1 MKKNL
6 RNILLVMAAVAV
18 VLAIIFN
25 EFLAYSAIFIA
36 AMVIFY
42 ALYSAFLR
50 TKDAEIET
58 LRAELAT
65 ENANLSKVQSEND
78 ELRTRKFNLSAI
90 REILDVGL
98 FEVDTNFTRTWNE
111 EQISDTGKTVQFI
124 GALRVDMVAKY
135 GVDLTKI
142 RIKYTDKEVLIANM
156 DLKSLSFTDLDYN
169 WIIAEVLEH
178 KKPYLG
184 GKHRRTD
191 SLLQL
196 EANKIKERLQKR
208 VHEEVKKGPDE
219 LNAVIK
225 ILRDQL
231 IHSIAALLGLQEK
244 NVRFVDDADSSFKQL
259 EAIAQIESSEKR
271 GQIKKN

>member
-1 MKKNL
+1 
-6 RNILLVMAAVAV
+6 MAAVAII
-18 VLAIIFN
+18 LAVIFN

-36 AMVIFY
+36 AMIIFY
-42 ALYSAFLR
+42 ALYSAFLS
-50 TKDAEIET
+50 TKDAEIEALKEKLT
-58 LRAELAT
+58 E
-65 ENANLSKVQSEND
+65 ENANLTKVQSENE

-111 EQISDTGKTVQFI
+111 EQITDDGKTVQFI
-124 GALRVDMVAKY
+124 GALRVDVIAKY
-135 GVDLTKI
+135 GVDLT
-142 RIKYTDKEVLIANM
+142 RLRVKYTDDEVLIANM

-184 GKHRRTD
+184 SQHRRTN

-208 VHEEVKKGPDE
+208 VHEEVKQGPE
-219 LNAVIK
+219 EFNAVIK
-225 ILRDQL
+225 ILKDQL
-231 IHSIAALLGLQEK
+231 IHSIASLLGLQDK
-244 NVRFVDDADSSFKQL
+244 NVRFVDESDESFQKV
-259 EAIAQIESSEKR
+259 EAISRLEPKQKSL
-271 GQIKKN
+271 Q

>member
-6 RNILLVMAAVAV
+6 RNILLVMAAVAII
-18 VLAIIFN
+18 LAILFN

-36 AMVIFY
+36 AMIIFY
-42 ALYSAFLR
+42 ALYSAFLS
-50 TKDAEIET
+50 TKDAEIEA
-58 LRAELAT
+58 LKARLAE
-65 ENANLSKVQSEND
+65 ENASLSRVQSENE
-78 ELRTRKFNLSAI
+78 ELRTRKFNMSAI
-90 REILDVGL
+90 REILDIGL

-124 GALRVDMVAKY
+124 GALRVDVIAKY
-135 GVDLTKI
+135 GVDLTRL
-142 RIKYTDKEVLIANM
+142 RIKYTDHEVLIANM
-156 DLKSLSFTDLDYN
+156 DLKSLSFTDLNYN

-208 VHEEVKKGPDE
+208 VHEEVKQGPEE

-225 ILRDQL
+225 ILKEQL
-231 IHSIAALLGLQEK
+231 THSIASFLDLQNK
-244 NVRFVDDADSSFKQL
+244 SVRFVDESDESFEKL
-259 EAIAQIESSEKR
+259 EGVTRLETSNQKSLK
-271 GQIKKN
+271 